1 MADNKMDRN
10 GSSLTFTLKIKS
22 SFRQSVSKFSPD
34 FSRLGSVTGRSKGC
48 LQQLAP
54 HLQQQQH
61 GN

>member
-22 SFRQSVSKFSPD
+22 SFRQSVSKFSLD

-54 HLQQQQH
+54 H
-61 GN
+61 